1 MLAEKIEND
10 FKEALKARDQ
20 VKVETLRMVK
30 AAVSNFLIEKRKDR
44 VEDQELLGLIQKQI
58 KMREDSIE
66 GCKKA
71 NRPELLQ
78 KETREK
84 SILEAYLPP
93 PLPQA
98 ELEALVRTAIQ
109 ETGAKTKAD
118 LGKVMKEAMAK
129 SEGRADG
136 KAINQIAVKLLA

>member
-10 FKEALKARDQ
+10 FKTALKARDQ

-98 ELEALVRTAIQ
+98 ELEALVRKAIQ
-109 ETGAKTKAD
+109 ETGAKTKVD

-136 KAINQIAVKLLA
+136 KAINQIAVKLLV